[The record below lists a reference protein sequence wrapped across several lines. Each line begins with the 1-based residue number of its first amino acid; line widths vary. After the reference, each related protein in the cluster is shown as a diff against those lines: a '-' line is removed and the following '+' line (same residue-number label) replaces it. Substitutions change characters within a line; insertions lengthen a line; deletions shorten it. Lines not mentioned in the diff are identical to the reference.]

1 MIDKTLLY
9 NLSSDTLEGE
19 KIEIFSRFSQ
29 GKGSRELR
37 NRLYELLG
45 VMEHRKRHPNSLI
58 LDVPSLA

>member
-9 NLSSDTLEGE
+9 QLSPDTLEGE
-19 KIEIFSRFSQ
+19 KIEILSRFSE

-45 VMEHRKRHPNSLI
+45 VMEHLKRHPEPTI
-58 LDVPSLA
+58 LDIPALA

>member
-9 NLSSDTLEGE
+9 QLSPDTLEGE
-19 KIEIFSRFSQ
+19 KIEILSLFAE

-45 VMEHRKRHPNSLI
+45 VMEHRKRHPDPLI
-58 LDVPSLA
+58 LDVPALA